1 MKKLTTSLAN
11 DFISAHGGCSRRDF
25 LSKGLAGLGMSAALP
40 ALLQNTSLAMAAESL
55 QSDAEQHPNR
65 ILVVVE
71 LTGGNDGLNTI
82 IPYGHDAYYQARPSL
97 GVRKGQVLKLNDE
110 FGLDSQFLGLHRIF
124 MDGKIATIHGCG
136 YENSSQSHFKSMEFW
151 HTGRPWQREFFGWA
165 GRTADAMQPEPV
177 DSIIVN
183 LGTAQSLAVRSRIH
197 APIVFQDPNRF
208 TRNGLNSSEKELIG
222 AMNQA
227 ENSANSSLA
236 FLRGASKAATASSAR
251 IKRACQEY
259 RTTMNYGGGSNLSSD
274 LRNIAALIA
283 GGFQT
288 KIYYANIGGW
298 DTHSDQAAGRDATIP
313 NLDDSL
319 SGFLEDLKR
328 IGRADDVA
336 IMVFSEFGRRVQENA
351 SGGTDHGTAGPMFI
365 IGEKVKGGFYG
376 EHPSL
381 TDLDNGNL
389 KVTTDF
395 RRVYA
400 TMIKEWL
407 GFDDTKTILNG
418 DFETFKTFA

>member
-1 MKKLTTSLAN
+1 MHRFTTPPVDEL
-11 DFISAHGGCSRRDF
+11 ISAHGGCSRRDF

-40 ALLQNTSLAMAAESL
+40 ALLQNTSLAMAAEAL

-82 IPYGHDAYYQARPSL
+82 VPYGHDEYYRARPTL
-97 GVRKGQVLKLNDE
+97 GIRKGQVLKVNDE
-110 FGLDSQFLGLHRIF
+110 FGLDPQLLGLHRLF

-136 YENSSQSHFKSMEFW
+136 YENSTQSHFKSMEFW

-183 LGTAQSLAVRSRIH
+183 LGTAQSLAVKSRIH

-208 TRNGLNSSEKELIG
+208 TRNGLNSSEKELVG
-222 AMNQA
+222 AMDEA

-259 RTTMNYGGGSNLSSD
+259 QTTMNYGGGNLSSD

-298 DTHSDQAAGRDATIP
+298 DTHSDQNAGRGTVVH

-328 IGRADDVA
+328 MGRADDVA
-336 IMVFSEFGRRVQENA
+336 VMVFSEFGRRVQENA

-381 TDLDNGNL
+381 SYLDNGNL

-407 GFDDTKTILNG
+407 GFDDAETILKG
-418 DFETFKTFA
+418 DFETFNTFA

>member
-1 MKKLTTSLAN
+1 MHRFTTPPVDEL
-11 DFISAHGGCSRRDF
+11 ISAHRGCSRRDF

-40 ALLQNTSLAMAAESL
+40 ALLQNTSFAMVAEAL

-82 IPYGHDAYYQARPSL
+82 VPYGHDEYYRARPTL
-97 GVRKGQVLKLNDE
+97 GIRKGQVLKVNDE
-110 FGLDSQFLGLHRIF
+110 FGLDPQLLGLHRLF

-136 YENSSQSHFKSMEFW
+136 YENSTQSHFKSMEFW
-151 HTGRPWQREFFGWA
+151 HTGRPWAREFYGWA
-165 GRTADAMQPEPV
+165 GRTADAMQSEPV

-183 LGTAQSLAVRSRIH
+183 LGTSQSLAVKSRIH
-197 APIVFQDPNRF
+197 APIVFQDPKRF
-208 TRNGLNSSEKELIG
+208 TRNGLNSSEKELVG
-222 AMNQA
+222 TMNEA
-227 ENSANSSLA
+227 ENSANSALA
-236 FLRGASKAATASSAR
+236 FLRRASKAATASSAR

-259 RTTMNYGGGSNLSSD
+259 QTTMNYGGGNLSSD

-288 KIYYANIGGW
+288 KIYYANLGGW
-298 DTHSDQAAGRDATIP
+298 DTHSDQNAGRNNP
-313 NLDDSL
+313 VQNLDDSL

-328 IGRADDVA
+328 MGRADDVA

-365 IGEKVKGGFYG
+365 MGEKVKGGFYG

-407 GFDDTKTILNG
+407 GFDDTETILNG
-418 DFETFKTFA
+418 DYETFKAFA

>member
-1 MKKLTTSLAN
+1 MHRFTTPPVDEL
-11 DFISAHGGCSRRDF
+11 ISAHRGCSRRDF

-40 ALLQNTSLAMAAESL
+40 ALLQNTSFAMVAEAL

-82 IPYGHDAYYQARPSL
+82 VPYGHDEYYRARPTL
-97 GVRKGQVLKLNDE
+97 GIRKSQVLKVNDE
-110 FGLDSQFLGLHRIF
+110 FGLDPQLLGLHRLF

-136 YENSSQSHFKSMEFW
+136 YENSTQSHFKSMEFW
-151 HTGRPWQREFFGWA
+151 HTGRPWAREFYGWA
-165 GRTADAMQPEPV
+165 GRTADAMQSEPV

-183 LGTAQSLAVRSRIH
+183 LGTSQSLAVKSRIH
-197 APIVFQDPNRF
+197 APIVFQDPKRF
-208 TRNGLNSSEKELIG
+208 TRNGLNRSEKELVDT
-222 AMNQA
+222 MNEA
-227 ENSANSSLA
+227 ENSANSALA
-236 FLRGASKAATASSAR
+236 FLRRASKAATASSAR

-259 RTTMNYGGGSNLSSD
+259 QTTMNYGGGNLSSD

-288 KIYYANIGGW
+288 KIYYANLGGW
-298 DTHSDQAAGRDATIP
+298 DTHSDQNAGRNNP
-313 NLDDSL
+313 VQNLDDSL

-328 IGRADDVA
+328 MGRADDVA

-365 IGEKVKGGFYG
+365 MGEKVKGGFYG

-407 GFDDTKTILNG
+407 GFDDTETILNG
-418 DFETFKTFA
+418 DYETFKAFA

>member
-1 MKKLTTSLAN
+1 MHRFTTPPVDEL
-11 DFISAHGGCSRRDF
+11 ISAHRGCSRRDF

-40 ALLQNTSLAMAAESL
+40 ALLQNTSFAMAAEAL

-82 IPYGHDAYYQARPSL
+82 VPYGHDEYYRARPTL
-97 GVRKGQVLKLNDE
+97 GIRKGQVLKVNDE
-110 FGLDSQFLGLHRIF
+110 FGLDPQLLGLHRLF

-136 YENSSQSHFKSMEFW
+136 YENSTQSHFKSMEFW
-151 HTGRPWQREFFGWA
+151 HTGRPWAREFYGWA
-165 GRTADAMQPEPV
+165 GRTADAMQSEPV

-183 LGTAQSLAVRSRIH
+183 LGTSQSLAVKSRIH

-208 TRNGLNSSEKELIG
+208 TRNGLNSSEKELVG
-222 AMNQA
+222 TMNEA

-259 RTTMNYGGGSNLSSD
+259 QTTMNYGGGNLSSD

-288 KIYYANIGGW
+288 KIYYANLGGW
-298 DTHSDQAAGRDATIP
+298 DTHSDQNAGRGNP
-313 NLDDSL
+313 VQNLDDSL

-328 IGRADDVA
+328 MGRVDDVA

-365 IGEKVKGGFYG
+365 MGEKVKGGFYG

-407 GFDDTKTILNG
+407 GFDDTETILNG
-418 DFETFKTFA
+418 DYETFKAFA